1 MSMREKITLAIAN
14 VDDSSDV
21 ILGRGAFTNSEW
33 KGFEKITDAILDA
46 LMELTWEMEGAGIQ
60 TDEIDSIDWVAAL
73 MDTGIT
79 SAQAVVVASYKAMI
93 KAAKEGK

>member
-1 MSMREKITLAIAN
+1 MSMREKIAKSIYERRNGHGAKPWAHQLQSHRDAYLSDADAALA
-14 VDDSSDV
+14 
-21 ILGRGAFTNSEW
+21 
-33 KGFEKITDAILDA
+33 A
-46 LMELTWEMEGAGIQ
+46 LMEPTWEMEGDGIQ

-93 KAAKEGK
+93 EAAKEGK